1 MIGIAVGQINSE
13 PEDAILDANIPRF
26 RHEEDEIKKTRPDN
40 SEWYPFPNQEYLV
53 GSLILGYLH
62 KLVSRDLYHQFRSVF
77 TTYHVKLPRWEA
89 LREMRAR
96 IRKLINH
103 TVVEKETVFGQPV
116 FGLNARELIRD
127 DLMNPLVAP
136 HLEFVPEDARG
147 RDIYKMSQSSKWLK
161 HLNPDLRVQM
171 IESNEKQF
179 YIFEPVQL
187 KSRSLIVPF
196 FFFTQNQKFFAK
208 CYQPVIKSNVEQSK
222 LEIRIVSNLSYDDD
236 RLKIIPVDEFS
247 STYEE
252 IKIRNGLALSEC
264 CSGKM
269 IDENNVDLIFPNPW
283 RTKAAGKILRH
294 IPINLYCDDTSGNK
308 SKKWN
313 KHISYYF
320 TLSGLP
326 PKISNQ
332 QFNCHFLCTSN
343 IAGPLELGE
352 MVVEQLNDMAT
363 NGFIAYDSTLG
374 KEVHVM
380 TSSLCFLAD
389 SPMHAEITNTH
400 VPGNALNS
408 CRYCVL
414 RSEDL
419 KSRKKLP
426 YLAQFTQKNSHG
438 ANCPNQ
444 LRTMEETI
452 INSKKLW
459 TETKET
465 LDLEK
470 LNKKSAQLA
479 VKDQLNLKFSKQ
491 VFAFQ
496 AEKIS
501 LLAAGEEL
509 PCHMD
514 QDIPQK
520 LVDME
525 KDEPMRMHNSF
536 MWLKGFDSV
545 KDTPVEVLHV
555 FLLGP
560 VKYLFRDFMKG
571 LNDLQ
576 KSELLALWYSFNT
589 NSLDIPSIRPSS
601 MVQYCSSLIG
611 KDFRII
617 LQAAPFIFFQFMTPS
632 QINIWSSLCHLG
644 SLIFQT
650 HIEDMDTYIS
660 DLRTH
665 IDIFLSHII
674 KDSAQWINKAKF
686 HMLLHLPESI
696 LRFGPATLFATEKF
710 ESYNGILR
718 FASIHSNRQSPSQ
731 DIAITFSNYHAF
743 RQLLSGG
750 FFWDYKQKKYI
761 QCSYKVINMFSQNPL
776 IQQTL
781 GYNHSAS
788 TQNINYPS
796 VKKDAVPE
804 VDRLIIPQ
812 PLKNVYAEHEIK
824 QISEVNLNKKQVLK
838 KKYFILFN
846 INQSTSSQLIGRI
859 NSIWMVQKPGCQS
872 SYFFHTTVFQKL
884 ERNDFYKMREIKRTP
899 HETFVHTSNIMTGL
913 NVQHDCHRGGCQLEA
928 TRTSVV
934 ERRKSS
940 EKKLEL
946 NHRDE
951 DRYIINCAS
960 LASVSWH
967 RKFSELVVSS
977 PTQLEWLNTMHDGLN
992 AWSKVVEK
1000 KETKAKKKKPTVSAR
1015 QMDPSLQ

>member
-1 MIGIAVGQINSE
+1 MDRRRHCMLPRHQENVQADKERRNQERSRRAAVEISNQVPMVVDQAITELEPVIGESSRPPTEEARGENLPVEDVEGVPLSTFEEEGSDDEEGELNWTDMIGIAVGQINLE
-13 PEDAILDANIPRF
+13 PEDAILDATSPLF
-26 RHEEDEIKKTRPDN
+26 RREEEEIRKIRPN
-40 SEWYPFPNQEYLV
+40 NTAWYPFLNKEYLI
-53 GSLILGYLH
+53 GSLLLGYLH
-62 KLVSRDLYHQFRSVF
+62 KLISRDLYHQIRSVF
-77 TTYHVKLPRWEA
+77 TAYHIHLPRWEA
-89 LREMRAR
+89 LRETRAK
-96 IRKLINH
+96 IRTLIDH
-103 TVVEKETVFGQPV
+103 TIIEKETVFGQPV

-136 HLEFVPEDARG
+136 HLEFVPEDAHG

-161 HLNPDLRVQM
+161 HLEPDLRVQM
-171 IESNEKQF
+171 VESNEKHF

-187 KSRSLIVPF
+187 KTHAIVVPY
-196 FFFTQNQKFFAK
+196 FFFTHEEKYFAK
-208 CYQPVIKSNVEQSK
+208 CYQPIIKSNVDQSK
-222 LEIRIVSNLSYDDD
+222 LEMHLISDIPYDDD
-236 RLKIIPVDEFS
+236 RLKVVSVNEFS
-247 STYEE
+247 LIYEE
-252 IKIRNGLALSEC
+252 IAIKNGLKLSEC
-264 CSGKM
+264 CGGKM
-269 IDENNVDLIFPNPW
+269 I
-283 RTKAAGKILRH
+283 
-294 IPINLYCDDTSGNK
+294 
-308 SKKWN
+308 
-313 KHISYYF
+313 
-320 TLSGLP
+320 
-326 PKISNQ
+326 
-332 QFNCHFLCTSN
+332 
-343 IAGPLELGE
+343 
-352 MVVEQLNDMAT
+352 
-363 NGFIAYDSTLG
+363 
-374 KEVHVM
+374 
-380 TSSLCFLAD
+380 
-389 SPMHAEITNTH
+389 EITNTH

-426 YLAQFTQKNSHG
+426 YLAQFTQKNLHG

-465 LDLEK
+465 LDLDK
-470 LNKKSAQLA
+470 LNKKSAKLA
-479 VKDQLNLKFSKQ
+479 VRDQLNLKFSKQ

-509 PCHMD
+509 PPHMD

-525 KDEPMRMHNSF
+525 KDEPLRMHNSF
-536 MWLKGFDSV
+536 MRLKGFDSV

-571 LNDLQ
+571 LNDIQ

-686 HMLLHLPESI
+686 HMLLHLPDSI

-718 FASIHSNRQSPSQ
+718 FASIHSNRQSPGQ
-731 DIAITFSNYHAF
+731 DIAITFSNYHAIC
-743 RQLLSGG
+743 QLLSGG
-750 FFWDYKQKKYI
+750 FFWDHKQNKYV
-761 QCSYKVINMFSQNPL
+761 QCSYQVINMFSQNPL

-781 GYNHSAS
+781 DYNHSAS

-796 VKKDAVPE
+796 VKKSAIPE
-804 VDRLIIPQ
+804 IDKLVIPQ
-812 PLKNVYAEHEIK
+812 PLKNVYAEHEVK

-846 INQSTSSQLIGRI
+846 INQSTSFPLIGRI
-859 NSIWMVQKPGCQS
+859 NSIWMVQKPGYQT
-872 SYFFHTTVFQKL
+872 SYFFHTTLFQKL
-884 ERNDFYKMREIKRTP
+884 EQNDFYKMREIKRTP
-899 HETFVHTSNIMTGL
+899 HETFVHTSNILTGL
-913 NVQHDCHRGGCQLEA
+913 NVQHDCHQSGCQLEA
-928 TRTSVV
+928 TRTAIV

-940 EKKLEL
+940 QKNLEL

-951 DRYIINCAS
+951 DRYIINFSS

-967 RKFSELVVSS
+967 RKFSDLLFSS
-977 PTQLEWLNTMHDGLN
+977 PTQLEWIDIMHDGLN
-992 AWSKVVEK
+992 EWSRVTEK
-1000 KETKAKKKKPTVSAR
+1000 QATKANKKKTTISGG